1 MLYLQSQDEVS
12 SALTRVG
19 YLPSTEIA
27 TTVFLATRLAKPIL
41 VEGPAVTGKTEL
53 SKALARAFELE
64 MIRLQCYEGLDESR
78 ALYEWDYRKQLL
90 ALQAHTDQD
99 VQSIFSAEYL
109 LERPLLASLRG
120 STEKILL
127 IDEVDRLEVE
137 TEALLLEVLAEF
149 QVTVPELGT
158 VRATSKP
165 VVILTS
171 NGMRELSEALKRRA
185 LYLYL
190 DYPTQEREL
199 AIIRAALP
207 AIDSE
212 LAERLIGVVA
222 RLRSMDL
229 KKSPSIAETLDWARS
244 LLTLSVDE
252 LSDEIVASTL
262 SILLKNRSDIER
274 ALKELLPRV

>member
-41 VEGPAVTGKTEL
+41 VEGPAGTGKTEL
-53 SKALARAFELE
+53 AKALARAFELE

-158 VRATSKP
+158 VRAASKP